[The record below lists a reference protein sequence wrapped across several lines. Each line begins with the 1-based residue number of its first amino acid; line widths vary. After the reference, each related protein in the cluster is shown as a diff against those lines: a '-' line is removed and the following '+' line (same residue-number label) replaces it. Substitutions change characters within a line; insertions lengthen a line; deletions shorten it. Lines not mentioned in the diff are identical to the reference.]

1 MLSKKRTFFQKILL
15 ICKGIGMGV
24 ANKIP
29 GVSGGIVALAAGFYE
44 ELIFSFSKFNKTAF
58 SLLLK
63 REFRAFYQHVNGSF
77 LSLLFLGVIISFFSA
92 SLILD
97 QLIQHYPKYV
107 WGMFFGFILASVFL
121 IWMQSKRYTYQEYIL
136 TLLGIIA
143 GLLVSF
149 LSPGQE
155 NDNLFFVFFCGM
167 ISISGMILPG
177 LSGSFLILI
186 LGNYT
191 LLLVDSVNALYFTL
205 VDLASLNF
213 NFTDNPNR
221 MELLGV
227 ILIFALGS
235 LTGLLVL
242 SKVLRWLL
250 LNHKEK
256 IIATLVG
263 FILGSL
269 SASWPWKRVVK
280 KNNYD
285 LNPDRHELFWPKF
298 DQSENIYVILFIF
311 LGFGIVT
318 LLEIYGKK
326 SAKN

>member
-213 NFTDNPNR
+213 SFTDNPNR

-298 DQSENIYVILFIF
+298 DQSENIYVILFMF

-326 SAKN
+326 STKN

>member
-1 MLSKKRTFFQKILL
+1 
-15 ICKGIGMGV
+15 
-24 ANKIP
+24 
-29 GVSGGIVALAAGFYE
+29 
-44 ELIFSFSKFNKTAF
+44 
-58 SLLLK
+58 
-63 REFRAFYQHVNGSF
+63 
-77 LSLLFLGVIISFFSA
+77 
-92 SLILD
+92 
-97 QLIQHYPKYV
+97 
-107 WGMFFGFILASVFL
+107 MFFGFILASVFL

-136 TLLGIIA
+136 TLLGIIV

-213 NFTDNPNR
+213 SFTDNPNR

-326 SAKN
+326 STKN

>member
-1 MLSKKRTFFQKILL
+1 MLSKKRNLSQKIVL

-58 SLLLK
+58 SLLAK
-63 REFRAFYQHVNGSF
+63 RQFKAFFQHVNGLF
-77 LSLLFLGVIISFFSA
+77 LSLLFCGVIISFFSV

-107 WGMFFGFILASVFL
+107 WGMFFGFILASVFF
-121 IWMQSKRYTYQEYIL
+121 IWIQLKPYTYKEYIL
-136 TLLGIIA
+136 TFLGTIG

-149 LSPGQE
+149 LTPGQE
-155 NDNLFFVFFCGM
+155 NDNLIFVFFCGI

-177 LSGSFLILI
+177 LSGSFLILV

-205 VDLASLNF
+205 VDLASF
-213 NFTDNPNR
+213 NLSFTHDTKR
-221 MELLGV
+221 MELLV
-227 ILIFALGS
+227 VMLVFALGS
-235 LTGLLVL
+235 VTGLLVL
-242 SKVLRWLL
+242 SKILRWFL

-269 SASWPWKRVVK
+269 NASWPWKSYDK
-280 KNNYD
+280 SINSD
-285 LNPDRHELFWPKF
+285 LNLNRHELFWPKF
-298 DQSENIYVILFIF
+298 DQIENIYIILFIF

-318 LLEIYGKK
+318 LLEIYGKRD
-326 SAKN
+326 

>member
-213 NFTDNPNR
+213 SFIDNPNR

-326 SAKN
+326 STKN